1 MVQKEKLMLSVE
13 QEILRVHGH
22 AARELANQPLP
33 FSACTFLK
41 DKEVYSM
48 PKKENENTNKTS
60 RYNGRLFI
68 SWAQE
73 MDDKWDKIMVRNK
86 TLKAN

>member
-1 MVQKEKLMLSVE
+1 MLCVE
-13 QEILRVHGH
+13 QEIIRVHGN
-22 AARELANQPLP
+22 AARKLANQPLP

-48 PKKENENTNKTS
+48 PKKEDEDTNTRS
-60 RYNGRLFI
+60 HYDGRLFI

-73 MDDKWDKIMVRNK
+73 MDDKWDRIMVRNK
-86 TLKAN
+86 PSKVN